1 MSAIKTFLE
10 GKKTYIV
17 AAGMLAYQVLGYF
30 LNGTPI
36 DIPSILSAL
45 GLAALRAGVAK

>member
-1 MSAIKTFLE
+1 MQFFS

-17 AAGMLAYQVLGYF
+17 AVGIVLVSIGSF
-30 LNGTPI
+30 LSGDATLQEAFNH
-36 DIPSILSAL
+36 ILEGL